1 MGRVLATSRWFAG
14 VVKTESCLASEEL
27 SRNAGSLMCQAHAA
41 QDRAARDPML
51 PEVLLMRRSYRSLL
65 AAVLLSVP
73 TAMPAFAQ
81 DSPPNI
87 LLILFDDVGFS
98 DFGAYGGYARTP
110 KIDALA
116 QDGVMLSRFYSS
128 PFCGPSRAM
137 LMTGMDNHQVGMGT
151 LVETVTPEMRNFPG
165 YSMTWEAH
173 QKTLASLLSEAGYQT
188 FVTGKWGI
196 GKTGANLPNKFGFD
210 RSYVMDATGGSNYDA
225 SPYLPGYDD
234 VPWFEDGEPVTLPK
248 DYYSSRS
255 LVDKL
260 IEYVDEGDPNKPFF
274 GFLSLQAVHIP
285 VQAPTSYID
294 GYNGVFDA
302 GWNVMRDEKLK
313 RAIELGLVPPTTKLS
328 PAPETHRAWEALSEE
343 DKAVSVREMQVNA
356 GMIEAADANIGRLLD
371 HLEARGTLENTIVI
385 VTSDNGAES
394 AETEFKGALQTALL
408 EAVKLIEGLDTS
420 YDNLGQ
426 PGSLTAIGPEWA
438 AVSSAPFDLY
448 KFYSSEGGLRVPLVI
463 SGPGIS
469 ASGIVN
475 APIHVADLVP
485 TLLDAAGVSYDADD
499 FYGRSA
505 IPVLTGAAKTSYS
518 DEESFGFEVSGNAA
532 LYRGNWKITRLSAPL
547 GDSQWRLYDL
557 STDPGET
564 TDLSAEYPELL
575 ENMKAEYRSY
585 SQKVGVFELGP
596 DDSAI
601 KQLFKNIAT
610 KSLHKYWPYLVG
622 VVIALLSAVYVAVRF
637 AKLLIRNAAA

>member
-1 MGRVLATSRWFAG
+1 
-14 VVKTESCLASEEL
+14 
-27 SRNAGSLMCQAHAA
+27 
-41 QDRAARDPML
+41 
-51 PEVLLMRRSYRSLL
+51 MRRLYRSLL
-65 AAVLLSVP
+65 SALVLSVQ
-73 TAMPAFAQ
+73 TATPAFAQ
-81 DSPPNI
+81 DSRPNI

-110 KIDALA
+110 EIDALA
-116 QDGVMLSRFYSS
+116 RDGVILSRYYSS

-151 LVETVTPEMRNFPG
+151 LVETVTPEMRSFPG
-165 YSMTWEAH
+165 YSMTWEEH
-173 QKTLASLLSEAGYQT
+173 QKTLASLLSNAGYQT

-196 GKTGANLPNKFGFD
+196 GKSGANLPNKFGFD

-234 VPWFEDGEPVTLPK
+234 VDWFEDGEPVTLPK

-260 IEYVDEGDPNKPFF
+260 IEYVDGGDRDKPFF

-302 GWNVMRDEKLK
+302 GWDVLREEKLK
-313 RAIELGLVPPTTKLS
+313 RVIKLGLVPPTTKLS
-328 PAPETHRAWEALSEE
+328 ATPETHRAWEDLSEA
-343 DKAVSVREMQVNA
+343 DRTISAREMQVNA
-356 GMIEAADANIGRLLD
+356 GMLEAADANIGRLLD
-371 HLEARGTLENTIVI
+371 HLEARGALENTIVI
-385 VTSDNGAES
+385 VTSDNGAEA
-394 AETEFKGALQTALL
+394 AETEFQGALQTAFL
-408 EAVKLIEGLDTS
+408 EGVKLIEGLDTS
-420 YDNLGQ
+420 YGNLGQ

-438 AVSSAPFDLY
+438 AVSSAPFELY

-463 SGPGIS
+463 AGPGIT

-475 APIHVADLVP
+475 APIHVADLAP

-505 IPVLTGAAKTSYS
+505 LPVLTGAAETSYS
-518 DEESFGFEVSGNAA
+518 DKESFGFEVSGNAA

-547 GDSQWRLYDL
+547 GDSQWRLYDV

-564 TDLSAEYPELL
+564 RDLSAENPKLFE
-575 ENMKAEYRSY
+575 EMKAEYKSY
-585 SQKVGVFELGP
+585 SQTVGVFELGP
-596 DDSAI
+596 DDSAF

-622 VVIALLSAVYVAVRF
+622 VGIALLLAIYAAVRCT
-637 AKLLIRNAAA
+637 KLIIRRAAV